1 MAIRGVLWDFGGVIT
16 TSPFDAFL
24 EYERSLGVPEGLI
37 RGINATNPDTNAWAQ
52 LERSEVD
59 LDQFCVLFETEASE
73 LGHTLEGR
81 RVLACL
87 GGRVRPDMAEAVR
100 RCAERLVCACLTN
113 NFAGGGLMADETRK
127 DEVQAVQAHFH
138 HIIESSKIGL
148 RKPDP
153 RVYRLAC
160 DTMGV
165 GAGRGGLP
173 RRPRRQPEAG
183 RRHGHDHDQGR
194 GPHRGAAPAGGARSA
209 SPSARR
215 PPDRFSAGR
224 IAR

>member
-1 MAIRGVLWDFGGVIT
+1 MAIRAVLWDFGGVIT

-24 EYERSLGVPEGLI
+24 DYERSLGVPEGLI
-37 RGINATNPDTNAWAQ
+37 RSINATNPDANAWAQ

-59 LDQFCVLFETEASE
+59 LDQFCVLFEAEASA

-87 GGRVRPDMAEAVR
+87 GGRVRPEMAEAVR
-100 RCAERLVCACLTN
+100 RCAERLQCACLTN
-113 NFAGGGLMADETRK
+113 NFAGGGLMADETRR
-127 DEVQAVQAHFH
+127 DEVTAVQGHFH

-165 GAGRGGLP
+165 EPDEVVYLDDLGINLKPAAAMGMTTIKVVDTV
-173 RRPRRQPEAG
+173 EALHQLEAAVG
-183 RRHGHDHDQGR
+183 FPV
-194 GPHRGAAPAGGARSA
+194 GPSPA
-209 SPSARR
+209 
-215 PPDRFSAGR
+215 
-224 IAR
+224 